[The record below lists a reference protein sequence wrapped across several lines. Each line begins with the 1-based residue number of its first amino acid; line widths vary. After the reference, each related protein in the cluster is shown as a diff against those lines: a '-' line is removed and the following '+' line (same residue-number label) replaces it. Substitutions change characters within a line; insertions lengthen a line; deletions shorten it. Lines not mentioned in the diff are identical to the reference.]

1 MKRPIKRRDRGL
13 LILIQHHA
21 AQRVDQGDDRRVALP
36 RLIPVKPDSSDISSQ
51 WMHAPIVLRSQPRG
65 IARHRDVE
73 HITAKHPAPEGCN
86 RGQPGQAT
94 PNPDR
99 SNPSIPL
106 GECRVPALARS
117 KHRPA
122 ANRRGEVV
130 VTRAERDELLFLG
143 EPSESSDERRDIHGD
158 EIAASCALSEPGLG
172 DRWTASRDRSIVE
185 TQELRR
191 RTSDVNAYPRLS
203 SRDS

>member
-1 MKRPIKRRDRGL
+1 
-13 LILIQHHA
+13 
-21 AQRVDQGDDRRVALP
+21 
-36 RLIPVKPDSSDISSQ
+36 
-51 WMHAPIVLRSQPRG
+51 MHAPIVLRSQPRG

-73 HITAKHPAPEGCN
+73 HLTAKHPAPEGCN

-94 PNPDR
+94 TNPDG
-99 SNPSIPL
+99 SNPPIPL
-106 GECRVPALARS
+106 RECRVPALARA

-130 VTRAERDELLFLG
+130 VTRAESDELLFLG
-143 EPSESSDERRDIHGD
+143 EPSECSNERRNIHGD
-158 EIAASCALSEPGLG
+158 EIAAGRTLSAPGLG
-172 DRWTASRDRSIVE
+172 DRWMASRDRSIVE

-191 RTSDVNAYPRLS
+191 QTSDVNAYPRLS